1 MDRGQRGEV
10 DCSELEFPSPS
21 LILTQV
27 FVLRLLKS
35 FKEKM
40 AGLGRG
46 QGVLLEVMWGI
57 PAVVRGGTQNAWHL
71 LKNIPIYVQPD
82 IEDQAVQA

>member
-1 MDRGQRGEV
+1 
-10 DCSELEFPSPS
+10 
-21 LILTQV
+21 
-27 FVLRLLKS
+27 
-35 FKEKM
+35 M

-82 IEDQAVQA
+82 IEDQAAQA